1 MDENKDTWD
10 QEAGKAIGLLNN
22 SVIPAIRST
31 FQTFL
36 VPMANPVG
44 LWMHL
49 KSYDTTANPIQVN
62 NLRKEFDD
70 FSFDKE
76 VKIIEGVLEL
86 QRLQTMLSGSNKQ
99 VSDEDLKSKL
109 LSSLPST
116 DYWHGVKVKATE
128 DQKDL
133 KATITSL
140 MAYQR
145 PKPTPTGSTAASA
158 ATSSNKDTNNN

>member
-1 MDENKDTWD
+1 M
-10 QEAGKAIGLLNN
+10 
-22 SVIPAIRST
+22 
-31 FQTFL
+31 
-36 VPMANPVG
+36 
-44 LWMHL
+44 
-49 KSYDTTANPIQVN
+49 
-62 NLRKEFDD
+62 
-70 FSFDKE
+70 
-76 VKIIEGVLEL
+76 EGVLEL

-116 DYWHGVKVKATE
+116 DYWHRVKVKATE

-145 PKPTPTGSTAASA
+145 PKPTPTSSTIASV
-158 ATSSNKDTNNN
+158 ATSSNKDTNKGQGD